1 MENDNPLFYKIDLYQ
16 QSYSNRQQLIRYLR
30 LGDVDSLKRMY
41 EDPNCK
47 ESFINMMDDDFEYGQ
62 DMQISGLAILSK
74 CASEIGLSIVQI
86 ETLNK
91 RFRQAIHRAHTNEE
105 LWKVATEMTLAFVTA
120 IHLSLQ
126 SQTVNTL
133 PLIKK
138 CIQYVKDE
146 IYDNISID
154 QLAKNLDV
162 STSYLSRIFKQQTG
176 ETLNMFITKEKII
189 RARVLLENTDLTLA
203 EISYKLGFSSQSYF
217 TYVFR
222 KYVGTTP
229 GNYREQYENTIR

>member
-41 EDPNCK
+41 EDPNRK

-133 PLIKK
+133 PLIK
-138 CIQYVKDE
+138 
-146 IYDNISID
+146 ID